1 MYRHPED
8 DIIVL
13 SRTVPKAQSIAALI
27 LCVESLTEA
36 GFANAGI
43 SFFWNPWLGYLG
55 GYQFLI
61 TLRKAREPRKSF
73 LERAVAR
80 LKQSY
85 ADASTNAAARASR
98 GRP

>member
-43 SFFWNPWLGYLG
+43 SLFWNPWIGYLG
-55 GYQFLI
+55 GLPVPHH
-61 TLRKAREPRKSF
+61 LAKSTGATEI
-73 LERAVAR
+73 L
-80 LKQSY
+80 S
-85 ADASTNAAARASR
+85 
-98 GRP
+98 